1 MNLKKALT
9 IVHELAQKMVCDTIG
24 FVDTNEDTRALD
36 EVQHYIET
44 MADNPHPHD
53 HYDDGKHHGGL

>member
-24 FVDTNEDTRALD
+24 FVEVTEEVRALD
-36 EVQHYIET
+36 EVQLHIET
-44 MADNPHPHD
+44 MVDDPHPYD
-53 HYDDGKHHGGL
+53 QYDDGKHHGGL

>member
-24 FVDTNEDTRALD
+24 FVEVTEEVRALD
-36 EVQHYIET
+36 EVQLHIET
-44 MADNPHPHD
+44 MARI
-53 HYDDGKHHGGL
+53 LLSETF